1 MSRRVAA
8 LLAWSAWTLCVVLAA
23 IAVLLALLTP
33 PGPAKSSSNWGV
45 FFSASLLVY
54 PTVGAFLAS
63 RRPENL
69 IGWLLCAIGF
79 LFVIEG
85 FALVYAGYALSVE
98 PDSLPGKQIALWGSG
113 GFHFPMVFVGAA
125 LMILLFPNGRLPDRS
140 WRVVPWLTAGGGLL
154 WTLWLETKPGRLV
167 YWFLGFYPHIR
178 SPFAVRGV
186 MGDFIEMLGRL
197 GAATLLVMCVA
208 SVIGVF
214 MRLGSARGDERQ
226 QIKWFAYAA
235 VLLLGVPFVADAPVS
250 TVLVE
255 AMGLPW
261 GIALAIPIWAGL
273 LRIPVA
279 VGIAILKY
287 RLYDIDHIINRTL
300 VYGALTALLAAGYV
314 ATIMALQGISSL
326 VFQAPFRAFLGQES
340 ALATVAA
347 TLAMAAL
354 FNPLRR
360 RLQSFIDRRFYRRK
374 YDARKT
380 LEAFSFQLRNETD
393 LKALSD
399 DLVGVVRET
408 MQPAHVSLWL
418 RPETA
423 PKGERAE

>member
-1 MSRRVAA
+1 MSRGATSW
-8 LLAWSAWTLCVVLAA
+8 LGWSVWALCVALA
-23 IAVLLALLTP
+23 ISAVLLALLTP
-33 PGPAKSSSNWGV
+33 LGPTKGSSNWGV
-45 FFSASLLVY
+45 FFSLSLLVY
-54 PTVGAFLAS
+54 PTVGAFLAW

-79 LFVIEG
+79 LFVMEG

-113 GFHFPMVFVGAA
+113 GFHWPLVFVGAA
-125 LMILLFPNGRLPDRS
+125 LMILLFPNGHLPNRR

-154 WTLWLETKPGRLV
+154 WTLWLETKPGRPA

-178 SPFAVRGV
+178 SPFAVRSV

-214 MRLGSARGDERQ
+214 IRLGSARGDERQ

-235 VLLLGVPFVADAPVS
+235 VLLLGAPFVLALPVS
-250 TVLVE
+250 IVLE

-261 GIALAIPIWAGL
+261 GIGLAIPIWAGL
-273 LRIPVA
+273 LGIPVA
-279 VGIAILKY
+279 VGVAILKY
-287 RLYDIDHIINRTL
+287 RLYDIDVIINRTL
-300 VYGALTALLAAGYV
+300 VYGSLTLMLALVYFGGVTVTQALFQTLTSQEELPQLLVV
-314 ATIMALQGISSL
+314 AS
-326 VFQAPFRAFLGQES
+326 
-340 ALATVAA
+340 
-347 TLAMAAL
+347 TLLIAAL

-360 RLQSFIDRRFYRRK
+360 RIQSFIDRRFYRRK

-380 LEAFSFQLRNETD
+380 LEAFSAKLRDETD
-393 LKALSD
+393 LDALSD
-399 DLVGVVRET
+399 DLVDVVRET

-418 RPETA
+418 RSDPA
-423 PKGERAE
+423 HKGGSRHTLVGDGC